1 MNKAKRIPL
10 GQLMGRDAAPSA
22 KASRTPAAMN
32 TRKSATR
39 SRAATPA
46 RATAKS
52 KPDVQ
57 KQLNVL
63 IPQELHRKVKVKAM
77 LEGKNLGALVEELLE
92 EWAGER

>member
-1 MNKAKRIPL
+1 MNKAKRTPL
-10 GQLMGRDAAPSA
+10 GNLVGRSA
-22 KASRTPAAMN
+22 EPITQALSTPAATN
-32 TRKSATR
+32 TRKPATR
-39 SRAATPA
+39 ARAATPA
-46 RATAKS
+46 RATPKS

-63 IPQELHRKVKVKAM
+63 IPQELHRRVKVKAM

>member
-10 GQLMGRDAAPSA
+10 GQLMGRDAEPTAKPSSA
-22 KASRTPAAMN
+22 TAATN
-32 TRKSATR
+32 TRKPATR
-39 SRAATPA
+39 ARAATPA
-46 RATAKS
+46 RTTPKS

-63 IPQELHRKVKVKAM
+63 IPQELHRRVKIKAM